1 MCALGAK
8 GPRTLSNT
16 TDSHLDCDVF
26 DKSSLLF
33 VVLKGPLEQNDA
45 YKREHIQYD
54 CGILMNKSIHPVL
67 NLPTTFRGAWKS
79 SCAVERGPSLVTP
92 SNGGVSKPPI
102 SSAGLAGA
110 VGGGKKMSI
119 SSEDSL
125 SDFEELGG
133 RS

>member
-1 MCALGAK
+1 M
-8 GPRTLSNT
+8 RI
-16 TDSHLDCDVF
+16 
-26 DKSSLLF
+26 
-33 VVLKGPLEQNDA
+33 
-45 YKREHIQYD
+45 RETIYGKYE
-54 CGILMNKSIHPVL
+54 CGILMNKSIHLVL
-67 NLPTTFRGAWKS
+67 NLPATFRGAWKS

-92 SNGGVSKPPI
+92 SNKPPI

-133 RS
+133 RSFKRFFMLIASVGNENPLTA

>member
-1 MCALGAK
+1 MEG
-8 GPRTLSNT
+8 
-16 TDSHLDCDVF
+16 
-26 DKSSLLF
+26 
-33 VVLKGPLEQNDA
+33 GPLRAGPVGRVNRVGHKESGNTPGLA
-45 YKREHIQYD
+45 IHGRARRALFYRV
-54 CGILMNKSIHPVL
+54 LMNKSIHPVL
-67 NLPTTFRGAWKS
+67 NLPTFRGAWKS

-92 SNGGVSKPPI
+92 SNGGI

-133 RS
+133 TRSFKRFFTLIACICRLTKVH